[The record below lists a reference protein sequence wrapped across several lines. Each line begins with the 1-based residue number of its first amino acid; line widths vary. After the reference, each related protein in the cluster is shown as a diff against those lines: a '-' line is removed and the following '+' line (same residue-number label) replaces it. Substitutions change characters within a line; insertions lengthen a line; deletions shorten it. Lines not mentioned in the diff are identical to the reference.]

1 MPNDFTDIN
10 TPNRNVSNPLA
21 TMMSNSDSEPKKLTG
36 RDEEDCRRMLFN
48 MFGSRYQIIGSRTI
62 LKGGFLGLGQ
72 KEYCEVRYIVKPLP
86 MSSSESFEQT
96 RRQLIEKITGGQGN
110 SISVSQLAN
119 IDKKLEELQNSID
132 SKLSNISVGAAS
144 SEHPS
149 IQKIENLLVQNEFSL
164 SYINAIKNRLKTDLS
179 VDELDN
185 FDAVQR
191 TVVDWIGK
199 SISIYPETIHKAP
212 HVIILV
218 GPTGVGKTTTIA
230 KLAGTLLKNASQK
243 KQPKPSIRMITID
256 HTRVGAEEQLRRFGV
271 LMDVAVDKAESAAD
285 VKQIFDTYKDSLDV
299 LFIDTPGYSPN
310 DFENIGKMCGILG
323 IPGMNKDVYLTITA
337 SVKARDLVSII
348 QVYEQFNY
356 DSVIITKCDETSA
369 FGNVLSVL
377 SEKHKPIA
385 YITDGQQ
392 VPKKIERASVVRFLT
407 NLNDFKIDRNHIEEV
422 FSEKSES

>member
-1 MPNDFTDIN
+1 MPNDFNDLN
-10 TPNRNVSNPLA
+10 APNRNDINPLA
-21 TMMSNSDSEPKKLTG
+21 AMMSDSEPKKLTG
-36 RDEEDCRRMLFN
+36 RNEEDCKRMLFN
-48 MFGSRYQIIGSRTI
+48 MFGSRYQIIGARTI
-62 LKGGFLGLGQ
+62 LKGGLFGFGQ
-72 KEYCEVRYIVKPLP
+72 KEYCEVRYIVKPGPL
-86 MSSSESFEQT
+86 SSSESFDKN
-96 RRQLIEKITGGQGN
+96 RQELIDKITGGPGN
-110 SISVSQLAN
+110 ALSLKQLAA
-119 IDKKLEELQNSID
+119 IDKKLEELQDSVN
-132 SKLSNISVGAAS
+132 SKLSSLSVAAS
-144 SEHPS
+144 SSEHQS
-149 IQKIENLLVQNEFSL
+149 IQKIENLLIQNEFSL
-164 SYINAIKNRLKTDLS
+164 SYINDIKNRLKGELS
-179 VDELDN
+179 VEQLDD
-185 FDAVQR
+185 FEFVQR

-199 SISIYPETIHKAP
+199 SIAIYPETKRRAP

-230 KLAGTLLKNASQK
+230 KLAGTLLKNANLK
-243 KQPKPSIRMITID
+243 KQPKPAIRMITID

-285 VKQIFDTYKDSLDV
+285 VKQIFDTYRNSLDV

-310 DFENIGKMCGILG
+310 DFESIGKMRGILE

-348 QVYEQFNY
+348 QVYEQFKY
-356 DSVIITKCDETSA
+356 DSVIITKCDETTA

-392 VPKKIERASVVRFLT
+392 VPKKIERASVVKFLT
-407 NLNDFKIDRNHIEEV
+407 NLNDFQIDRNHIEEV

>member
-1 MPNDFTDIN
+1 MHSSFSDMS
-10 TPNRNVSNPLA
+10 TPNRIEQNPLA
-21 TMMSNSDSEPKKLTG
+21 AMAGNSDSDPKRITG
-36 RDEEDCRRMLFN
+36 RTLEECKKMLYT
-48 MFGSRYQIIGSRTI
+48 MFGNRYEVIGSRNF
-62 LKGGFLGLGQ
+62 LKGGFFGIGQ
-72 KEYCEVRYIVKPLP
+72 KEYCEVRYIVKPMP
-86 MSSSESFEQT
+86 MSSEESFEKN
-96 RRQLIEKITGGQGN
+96 RKDLMEKLAGGNGGAL
-110 SISVSQLAN
+110 SLSQLAN

-132 SKLSNISVGAAS
+132 AKLSNISVS
-144 SEHPS
+144 SGNSDHAS
-149 IQKIENLLVQNEFSL
+149 IQKIENLLVQNEFSI
-164 SYINAIKNRLKTDLS
+164 SYINGIKNKLKSELS
-179 VDELDN
+179 VEELDN
-185 FDAVQR
+185 FDLVQR

-199 SISIYPETIHKAP
+199 SIQILPYTPKQPP
-212 HVIILV
+212 HVVILV

-230 KLAGTLLKNASQK
+230 KLAGTLVKNATQK
-243 KQPKPSIRMITID
+243 KQPKPKIRMITID
-256 HTRVGAEEQLRRFGV
+256 HTRVGAEEQLRRFGA
-271 LMDVAVDKAESAAD
+271 LMDVPVDKAESAAD
-285 VKQIFDTYKDSLDV
+285 VKQIFNAYKSDLDY

-392 VPKKIERASVVRFLT
+392 VPKKIERASVVKFLT
-407 NLNDFKIDRNHIEEV
+407 NLNDFYIDRNHIEEV
-422 FSEKSES
+422 FSEKSEF